1 MGLFT
6 APRVRDNAL
15 TCVSTHFAHAA
26 TWCGAKCQWGR
37 AMKIFSSLAAVMALW
52 LTVSFLLWLAY
63 RVFRRRDGSRQE
75 RVLGDALG
83 LLDEADPVFATI
95 RTRAS
100 TAVSAEGNY
109 RFNPGQPE
117 ETLRADVRSLLNTI
131 EAQSGYFERVNAAK
145 KMLQQT
151 FGVPDV
157 LALSEL
163 LQIRR
168 DFWAA
173 SEIFLMDGIQEL
185 GPEFADLRAFE
196 AFQAEARALLF
207 NEGAGASGDPVELR
221 LAIAR
226 EDALTF
232 RAEARR
238 AIAAGLEKSRFP
250 TAREFVEIPLGLL
263 KATAMGLREFRSVLG
278 DAAATA
284 QNLAR
289 VVTSKGLKA
298 AAEELRRAR
307 TTMPGQF
314 ATAFERAGGLARQG
328 GQNLK
333 RHYEFVLEA
342 QELRARYAELLA
354 RAPELSEKGKQFL
367 ARLELERRAE
377 QFRDS
382 SNSAI
387 HWTRQALVVGI
398 AYTIAGLQFVQA
410 KITPPEHKQLAPLRA
425 AAAPEPAGPEPEEEP
440 LRVLLLPA
448 SAYSGGNYGFAHP
461 APLRRRR
468 AENRDSEPAEGE
480 FRLRDYV
487 SGGAAQAEEE
497 QPRKPAA
504 KAKARKPAKA
514 RAVPGGAS
522 KTTPPKLKEQAEA
535 DEPVLAANRHE
546 RTGSLLDR
554 LASVETAEKT
564 VPASAAPESEKP
576 KAKGSWFPFGGRRK

>member
-1 MGLFT
+1 
-6 APRVRDNAL
+6 
-15 TCVSTHFAHAA
+15 
-26 TWCGAKCQWGR
+26 
-37 AMKIFSSLAAVMALW
+37 MKIFSSLAAVMALW

-75 RVLGDALG
+75 RLLSDALG
-83 LLDEADPVFATI
+83 LMDEADPVFATI

-100 TAVSAEGNY
+100 AAPSAEGNY
-109 RFNPGQPE
+109 RFSPGQPE
-117 ETLRADVRSLLNTI
+117 ETLRADVRGLLNTI

-145 KMLQQT
+145 KLLQQT
-151 FGVPDV
+151 FGVLDV
-157 LALSEL
+157 LALAEI

-185 GPEFADLRAFE
+185 GPEFADAKAFE

-226 EDALTF
+226 EDSLTF
-232 RAEARR
+232 KAEAER
-238 AIAAGLEKSRFP
+238 AIAAGLERSRFP

-263 KATAMGLREFRSVLG
+263 KATAMGLREIRGVLG

-289 VVTSKGLKA
+289 VVTTKGLKA

-354 RAPELSEKGKQFL
+354 RAPDLSEKGKQFM

-377 QFRDS
+377 QFRDT

-387 HWTRQALVVGI
+387 HWARQALVVGI

-425 AAAPEPAGPEPEEEP
+425 AAAPEAAGPEAEEEEP

-468 AENRDSEPAEGE
+468 AESRDAGPAEGE

-497 QPRKPAA
+497 QTRKPAA
-504 KAKARKPAKA
+504 KAKARKSAKA
-514 RAVPGGAS
+514 RAPSGGAS
-522 KTTPPKLKEQAEA
+522 KSKPFKDQEQVEA
-535 DEPVLAANRHE
+535 GEPAPAANRHD

-554 LASVETAEKT
+554 LASVETAGQP
-564 VPASAAPESEKP
+564 VPASAAPGSEKP
-576 KAKGSWFPFGGRRK
+576 KPKGSWFPFGARRK

>member
-1 MGLFT
+1 
-6 APRVRDNAL
+6 
-15 TCVSTHFAHAA
+15 
-26 TWCGAKCQWGR
+26 
-37 AMKIFSSLAAVMALW
+37 MKIFSSLAAVMALW

-75 RVLGDALG
+75 RLLSDALG
-83 LLDEADPVFATI
+83 LMDEAAPVFATI

-100 TAVSAEGNY
+100 AAPSAEGNY

-117 ETLRADVRSLLNTI
+117 ETLRADVRGLLNTI

-157 LALSEL
+157 LALAEI

-185 GPEFADLRAFE
+185 GPEFADAKAFE

-207 NEGAGASGDPVELR
+207 NEDAGASGDPVELR

-232 RAEARR
+232 KAEAER
-238 AIAAGLEKSRFP
+238 AIAAELEKSRFP
-250 TAREFVEIPLGLL
+250 TAREFIEIPFGLL
-263 KATAMGLREFRSVLG
+263 KATAMGLREIRSVLG

-354 RAPELSEKGKQFL
+354 RAPDLSEKGKQFM

-387 HWTRQALVVGI
+387 HWARQALVVGI

-468 AENRDSEPAEGE
+468 TERQDSGPAEGE
-480 FRLRDYV
+480 MRLRDYV

-497 QPRKPAA
+497 RPQKPGA

-514 RAVPGGAS
+514 RAVSPAGL
-522 KTTPPKLKEQAEA
+522 KTAPPKDRQPAEA
-535 DEPVLAANRHE
+535 GEPAPAANRRE
-546 RTGSLLDR
+546 RAGSLLDR
-554 LASVETAEKT
+554 LASVETAEET

-576 KAKGSWFPFGGRRK
+576 KAKGSWFPFGARKK

>member
-1 MGLFT
+1 
-6 APRVRDNAL
+6 
-15 TCVSTHFAHAA
+15 
-26 TWCGAKCQWGR
+26 
-37 AMKIFSSLAAVMALW
+37 MKIFSSLAAVMALW

-75 RVLGDALG
+75 QSLADAIA
-83 LLDEADPVFATI
+83 LLDEAGPVFATI

-100 TAVSAEGNY
+100 AAAH
-109 RFNPGQPE
+109 RRGQLPVQSGRPE
-117 ETLRADVRSLLNTI
+117 ETLREDVRCLLNTI

-145 KMLQQT
+145 KKLQQT
-151 FGVPDV
+151 FGVPDM
-157 LALSEL
+157 LALSEI

-185 GPEFADLRAFE
+185 GPEFADAKAFE

-207 NEGAGASGDPVELR
+207 KDGPAASGDPVELR

-226 EDALTF
+226 EDAFTF
-232 RAEARR
+232 KAEAER
-238 AIAAGLEKSRFP
+238 AIAAELEKSRFP
-250 TAREFVEIPLGLL
+250 TAREFIEIPLGLL
-263 KATAMGLREFRSVLG
+263 KGTAMGLREIRSLLG
-278 DAAATA
+278 EAAATA

-314 ATAFERAGGLARQG
+314 ATAFERAGGLARHG

-377 QFRDS
+377 QFRETS
-382 SNSAI
+382 SGAI
-387 HWTRQALVVGI
+387 HWARQALVVGI

-410 KITPPEHKQLAPLRA
+410 KITPPEHKQLAPISAA
-425 AAAPEPAGPEPEEEP
+425 AAAPEPAEREPEEP

-448 SAYSGGNYGFAHP
+448 SAYSGGNYGQASRVF
-461 APLRRRR
+461 RRRK
-468 AENRDSEPAEGE
+468 AASQDAPPKEPEV
-480 FRLRDYV
+480 RLRDLV
-487 SGGAAQAEEE
+487 TGEAALAEEDRP
-497 QPRKPAA
+497 QKPAA
-504 KAKARKPAKA
+504 KAKARKPRQAALRTCPRRLRERRRPRTIRLRRMSRSKA
-514 RAVPGGAS
+514 QAAGEERFAARQACQRRSGRASQPG
-522 KTTPPKLKEQAEA
+522 
-535 DEPVLAANRHE
+535 ANGRGK
-546 RTGSLLDR
+546 RK
-554 LASVETAEKT
+554 AQ
-564 VPASAAPESEKP
+564 
-576 KAKGSWFPFGGRRK
+576 KAKGSWLPFGQRRK